1 MGITEKIL
9 YFFGYVKIPE
19 QAIRITENIKYLL
32 DRLEQADIVTGKQ
45 IGRAH
50 V

>member
-1 MGITEKIL
+1 MTEAAVMSLIVL
-9 YFFGYVKIPE
+9 YSQMFGFDVKV
-19 QAIRITENIKYLL
+19 AL
-32 DRLEQADIVTGKQ
+32 DIVTGKQ

>member
-1 MGITEKIL
+1 MAKSLSNGIKTV
-9 YFFGYVKIPE
+9 FGKRKEGKPSKRRSPKDKNVKP
-19 QAIRITENIKYLL
+19 T
-32 DRLEQADIVTGKQ
+32 IVTGKQ

>member
-1 MGITEKIL
+1 MLQLIARTVGVDMNVAKQKTDAL
-9 YFFGYVKIPE
+9 
-19 QAIRITENIKYLL
+19 IRKNVPFDLI
-32 DRLEQADIVTGKQ
+32 IVTGKQ

>member
-1 MGITEKIL
+1 MADQLLNNGEDENP
-9 YFFGYVKIPE
+9 GEDE
-19 QAIRITENIKYLL
+19 QRGEIVSLPDGDDL
-32 DRLEQADIVTGKQ
+32 GVDIVTGKQ

>member
-1 MGITEKIL
+1 MEPISGHIQV
-9 YFFGYVKIPE
+9 Y
-19 QAIRITENIKYLL
+19 NIWVNGR
-32 DRLEQADIVTGKQ
+32 DINDTNQHFPIDCNVNTNDIVTGKQ